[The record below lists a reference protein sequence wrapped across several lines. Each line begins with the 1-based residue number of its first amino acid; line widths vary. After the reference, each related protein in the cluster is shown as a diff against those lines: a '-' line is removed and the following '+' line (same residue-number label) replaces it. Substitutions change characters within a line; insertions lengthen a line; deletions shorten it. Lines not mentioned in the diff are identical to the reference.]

1 MDMSVSPDLG
11 AYCCY
16 SLVLLIGLLVAW
28 SQVSKRLGRLPGQW
42 IMVNTWLLFFAYTF
56 VPVLLFWF
64 LDRTNAVHDTSLFAA
79 LLVGFGYQQILSGSL
94 GSIRVSGD
102 ASKFWQP
109 FGAWADSISDRIRK
123 RIQVNSSQFD
133 ERLLATIRADAS
145 KFDAL
150 KEVTLTHAADPKALD
165 ASLQAIAA
173 DKDVLGEPGVHAKQ
187 ASSLYESL
195 QQSSPEQF
203 EYLLYKHDVISPKW
217 YFWYAKEWRSK
228 TTAIVVAAVL
238 LASVAVAVWGPE
250 TRFGTPISTPSHR
263 AQYYIWRLHKDNTTD
278 YDHFRAETKLRG
290 YLESTPSI
298 YSELID
304 VLKVP
309 NLPVK
314 TADSVL
320 GLIVETRQSAANN
333 HVDLQALLVGALR
346 AENSDIRGRIQ
357 KVLVYLAND
366 RHATVPDGLK
376 TWQSDP
382 KQSSMDIDQ
391 LVEQWSQV
399 K

>member
-1 MDMSVSPDLG
+1 VDMSVSPDLG

-16 SLVLLIGLLVAW
+16 SLVLLIGLFVAW
-28 SQVSKRLGRLPGQW
+28 SQVSKRLGNLPGQW
-42 IMVNTWLLFFAYTF
+42 IMVNTWLLFFAFTF

-109 FGAWADSISDRIRK
+109 FGAWADSISDRIRG

-150 KEVTLTHAADPKALD
+150 KEVTLAHAADPNAPD
-165 ASLQAIAA
+165 ATLQAIAA
-173 DKDVLGEPGVHAKQ
+173 NKNVLGETGVHAKQ
-187 ASSLYESL
+187 ASALYQSL

-228 TTAIVVAAVL
+228 TTAIVVGTVL
-238 LASVAVAVWGPE
+238 LACIALAVWGPE
-250 TRFGTPISTPSHR
+250 TRFGTPVSTPFHR
-263 AQYYIWRLHKDNTTD
+263 AQYYIWRLHKDNATD
-278 YDHFRAETKLRG
+278 YDRFRAATKLLG

-298 YSELID
+298 YPELVD

-314 TADSVL
+314 TADSIL
-320 GLIVETRQSAANN
+320 GLIVETRQSAANS

-346 AENSDIRGRIQ
+346 TENSDIRGRVH
-357 KVLVYLAND
+357 KVLLYLAND

-391 LVEQWSQV
+391 LVEQWSQI

>member
-1 MDMSVSPDLG
+1 
-11 AYCCY
+11 
-16 SLVLLIGLLVAW
+16 
-28 SQVSKRLGRLPGQW
+28 
-42 IMVNTWLLFFAYTF
+42 MVNTWLLFFAYTF

-102 ASKFWQP
+102 VSKFWQP

-133 ERLLATIRADAS
+133 ERLLATIRVDAG

-165 ASLQAIAA
+165 ASLQAIGAN
-173 DKDVLGEPGVHAKQ
+173 KNVFGEAGVHAKQ

-238 LASVAVAVWGPE
+238 LAGVAVAVWGPE
-250 TRFGTPISTPSHR
+250 TRLGTPISTPSHR

-278 YDHFRAETKLRG
+278 YDRFRAETKLRG

-346 AENSDIRGRIQ
+346 IENSDIRGRIQ
-357 KVLVYLAND
+357 KVLLYLAND

-391 LVEQWSQV
+391 FVEQWSQV